1 MISEVNYTVHFSR
14 FMADRMYFYFFF
26 VLTNL
31 TDANI
36 AKSVLKSVLLPAG
49 KYICWWNGTI
59 KVNNLK

>member
-14 FMADRMYFYFFF
+14 FMADRMYFVF

-31 TDANI
+31 TDENI